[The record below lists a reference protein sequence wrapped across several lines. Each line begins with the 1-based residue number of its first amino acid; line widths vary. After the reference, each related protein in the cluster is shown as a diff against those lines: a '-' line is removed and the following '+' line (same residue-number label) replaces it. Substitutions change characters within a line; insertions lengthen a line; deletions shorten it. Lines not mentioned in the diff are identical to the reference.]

1 MNDDDVKRT
10 LRELR
15 HGIAACMRRLNMLE
29 EKAHVPT
36 EPRTVQLLTIRVH
49 ELEEL
54 VLELK
59 KTLDEVLLTQRL
71 EAGRTDRIEGILSR
85 KDLL

>member
-15 HGIAACMRRLNMLE
+15 HGIAECMRRLNSLE
-29 EKAHVPT
+29 EQVYSLQHAQPKG
-36 EPRTVQLLTIRVH
+36 IS
-49 ELEEL
+49 L
-54 VLELK
+54 VE
-59 KTLDEVLLTQRL
+59 RI
-71 EAGRTDRIEGILSR
+71 DRIEGILSR